1 MSESELPEEK
11 IEQEEVQ
18 DSQMSQETGEV
29 KQTEEAQKS
38 QENSEAGKVEESH
51 EKLSAEEI
59 QDKAEEKAAAEQET
73 AKPVIQVPLAPRCE
87 NPIIG
92 RKVFFVNPPLY
103 VENYLQPELM
113 QHEYEAYII
122 KDYKYTKN
130 ALRLFPDALC
140 FIFIDDEMSY
150 DGWFN
155 YILSFQQD
163 EKLKTIFVGLMSAMI
178 PQQKRERFMMNLS
191 LPGGFIM
198 LNEVKGSA
206 LIENVIGILELN
218 GAKGKRKYI
227 RLDCDENIIIN
238 GYFANQTQ
246 LLQVSI
252 ANLSSVGFTCY
263 FPKSY
268 GSVLVKNM
276 IVPSF
281 SITLGRRSIATPSV
295 VFDVKA
301 LNNNTYFAVLLFL
314 KQVGAEDRK
323 VIKSFIFEYMEKRV
337 DNLIYADPPDIDD
350 YLGKA
355 SDEAEAENEKASEG
369 EKKEE
374 LKTDSKS
381 ESKSDDAKKEESVD
395 EVEEIEEAEEVEETE
410 KTEKTEEAEK
420 AEKVEET
427 EVEKKTD
434 EEVEE

>member
-1 MSESELPEEK
+1 MSEADLTEKESEEK
-11 IEQEEVQ
+11 QKIQEVQ
-18 DSQMSQETGEV
+18 DQ
-29 KQTEEAQKS
+29 
-38 QENSEAGKVEESH
+38 
-51 EKLSAEEI
+51 
-59 QDKAEEKAAAEQET
+59 AEEKAAAEQEP
-73 AKPVIQVPLAPRCE
+73 AEKPAIQIPLAPRCE

-103 VENYLQPELM
+103 VENYLQPELKL
-113 QHEYEAYII
+113 HEYEAYII

-178 PQQKRERFMMNLS
+178 PQQKRERFIMNLS

-198 LNEVKGSA
+198 LNEIKGSA

-218 GAKGKRKYI
+218 GAKGKRKYL
-227 RLDCDENIIIN
+227 RLDCDESISIN

-252 ANLSSVGFTCY
+252 ANISSVGFTCY

-268 GSVLVKNM
+268 GAALVKNM

-281 SITLGRRSIATPSV
+281 SITLGRRSIVTPSV
-295 VFDVKA
+295 VFDVKS
-301 LNNNTYFAVLLFL
+301 LDNNNYFAVLLFL
-314 KQVGAEDRK
+314 KQVGVEDRK
-323 VIKSFIFEYMEKRV
+323 VIKNFIFEQLEKRI
-337 DNLIYADPPDIDD
+337 DDLIYANPPDIDD
-350 YLGKA
+350 YLGKISKA
-355 SDEAEAENEKASEG
+355 AEEEAKTEDEAGVEKKTETDETKKADAEN
-369 EKKEE
+369 
-374 LKTDSKS
+374 TD
-381 ESKSDDAKKEESVD
+381 EAVD
-395 EVEEIEEAEEVEETE
+395 EAEEIEEAEEVE
-410 KTEKTEEAEK
+410 K
-420 AEKVEET
+420 EET
-427 EVEKKTD
+427 DNTAENKASEEKSD
-434 EEVEE
+434 

>member
-1 MSESELPEEK
+1 MSQADLPEKEA
-11 IEQEEVQ
+11 QEAQE
-18 DSQMSQETGEV
+18 SQET
-29 KQTEEAQKS
+29 QEAQNAQETLESQNS
-38 QENSEAGKVEESH
+38 QEVVST
-51 EKLSAEEI
+51 EEI
-59 QDKAEEKAAAEQET
+59 QDKAEEKAAAEQEQT

-103 VENYLQPELM
+103 VENYLQPELK

-122 KDYKYTKN
+122 KDYRYTKN
-130 ALRLFPDALC
+130 ALRMFPDALC

-155 YILSFQQD
+155 YILSFQED

-178 PQQKRERFMMNLS
+178 PQPKREKFMMNLS

-198 LNEVKGSA
+198 LNEIKGSA

-218 GAKGKRKYI
+218 GAKGKRKYL
-227 RLDCDENIIIN
+227 RLDCDESILIN

-252 ANLSSVGFTCY
+252 ANISSVGFTCY

-268 GSVLVKNM
+268 GQALKKGM

-281 SITLGRRSIATPSV
+281 SITLGRRSIVTPSV
-295 VFDVKA
+295 VFDVKS
-301 LNNNTYFAVLLFL
+301 LDNNTYFAVLLFL
-314 KQVGAEDRK
+314 KQVGAENRR
-323 VIKSFIFEYMEKRV
+323 VIKNFIFEHMEARLSK
-337 DNLIYADPPDIDD
+337 LIYAEPPDIDD

-355 SDEAEAENEKASEG
+355 SKAEEEEAAKTEGQAEGKPEDQKEGGAETEKI
-369 EKKEE
+369 
-374 LKTDSKS
+374 
-381 ESKSDDAKKEESVD
+381 D
-395 EVEEIEEAEEVEETE
+395 EVEEIEEAEEVEE
-410 KTEKTEEAEK
+410 A
-420 AEKVEET
+420 
-427 EVEKKTD
+427 
-434 EEVEE
+434 EVEEKAADEKPAE

>member
-1 MSESELPEEK
+1 MSEADLTEKESEEK
-11 IEQEEVQ
+11 QKIQEVQ
-18 DSQMSQETGEV
+18 DQ
-29 KQTEEAQKS
+29 
-38 QENSEAGKVEESH
+38 
-51 EKLSAEEI
+51 
-59 QDKAEEKAAAEQET
+59 AEEKAAAEQEP
-73 AKPVIQVPLAPRCE
+73 AEKPAIQIPLAPRCE

-103 VENYLQPELM
+103 VENYLQPELKL
-113 QHEYEAYII
+113 HEYEAYII

-178 PQQKRERFMMNLS
+178 PQQKRERFIMNLS

-198 LNEVKGSA
+198 LNEIKGSA

-218 GAKGKRKYI
+218 GAKGKRKYL
-227 RLDCDENIIIN
+227 RLDCDESISIN

-252 ANLSSVGFTCY
+252 ANISSVGFTCY
-263 FPKSY
+263 FPKNY
-268 GSVLVKNM
+268 GAALVKNM

-281 SITLGRRSIATPSV
+281 SITLGRRSIVTPSV
-295 VFDVKA
+295 VFDVKS
-301 LNNNTYFAVLLFL
+301 LDNNNYFAVLLFL

-323 VIKSFIFEYMEKRV
+323 VIKNFIFEHLEKRI
-337 DNLIYADPPDIDD
+337 DDLIYANPPDIDD
-350 YLGKA
+350 YLGKSQKA
-355 SDEAEAENEKASEG
+355 EEEEETKTEGEAAAETEKPENKAASGAEKSDEAI
-369 EKKEE
+369 
-374 LKTDSKS
+374 
-381 ESKSDDAKKEESVD
+381 D
-395 EVEEIEEAEEVEETE
+395 EVEEIEEAEEA
-410 KTEKTEEAEK
+410 EAEEK
-420 AEKVEET
+420 SAEEKPAEEKS
-427 EVEKKTD
+427 E
-434 EEVEE
+434 